1 MSFWRNKNFVSRF
14 INVYDYLVNDINCKY
29 AWRCPQKNIFNKYNK
44 YLGRNH
50 LEIGPGSGYFL
61 KNKNINNLTLIDI
74 NQDILNYSYNNLI
87 SNNYEIKIKN
97 HNIFNQELKLN
108 SEFDSVGLNYVL
120 HCIPGRIE
128 NNIDSII
135 NNLKNKNDYILFGS
149 SVLNDVN
156 LQTRLSKLE
165 LIYLN
170 KNKVFHNTNDYSY
183 NLINYFN
190 INNFNYNYKIIGNV
204 ILFSIE
210 IKI

>member
-1 MSFWRNKNFVSRF
+1 M
-14 INVYDYLVNDINCKY
+14 ILIVNMHGD
-29 AWRCPQKNIFNKYNK
+29 ALKNIFNQYNK

-183 NLINYFN
+183 NLINYL
-190 INNFNYNYKIIGNV
+190 I
-204 ILFSIE
+204 
-210 IKI
+210 

>member
-1 MSFWRNKNFVSRF
+1 
-14 INVYDYLVNDINCKY
+14 
-29 AWRCPQKNIFNKYNK
+29 
-44 YLGRNH
+44 
-50 LEIGPGSGYFL
+50 
-61 KNKNINNLTLIDI
+61 
-74 NQDILNYSYNNLI
+74 
-87 SNNYEIKIKN
+87 
-97 HNIFNQELKLN
+97 LKLN
-108 SEFDSVGLNYVL
+108 SEFNSVGLNYVL

-149 SVLNDVN
+149 SVLNDTN
-156 LQTRLSKLE
+156 LQTRLSRLE

-183 NLINYFN
+183 NLINYFK

-204 ILFSIE
+204 ILFYVE